1 MKKWKRGSNRKRKEK
16 GGEGGVNVAVGDLSF
31 SGNFVDLFPDQ
42 QLSQYHSVGCA
53 AAMFEFILS

>member
-1 MKKWKRGSNRKRKEK
+1 
-16 GGEGGVNVAVGDLSF
+16 VGDLSF